1 MDPLGTGKIKP
12 YVDKKFFFQDL
23 KNPPKKVLKELS
35 SSSGQEVGFAAN
47 FLDRNEDD
55 SQLFETKN
63 SINLDKSLTDDKI
76 DEKPNSS
83 ILQGFPDPF
92 ANTTI
97 DPFLEDDDFSKVSLD
112 SFEFSFNSN
121 GGSKILPETIISDE
135 VTIPSY
141 KKHHRSVS
149 EDSNDVFNGPL
160 QVTLPPETWT
170 SINTNKKT
178 EQINSEVILPS
189 TNGSTVR
196 SRPSGF
202 KQNTVDVISSISSK
216 KMKPHIFSQKFSKRD
231 NNSINMRR
239 LQESDSLS
247 ENETAPEPPPRPDTG
262 SSYHHSPP
270 PLPPK
275 KQFSDIVIRPS
286 SARTNSN
293 SKESS
298 RYDYI
303 AYKNRSQSQNESSPP
318 LPLPCKKVGK
328 TDGVFTGPGRPSKKT
343 EEDGYLTPVSI
354 KNEMPILLPPPQ
366 RTGSKSRILRKHEIV
381 SEQKSVTP
389 EPLISD
395 ITLSQLLTLG
405 IDDLAVK
412 LRVPKSKLSTMTLV
426 ELTTYLTDFLEFSKK
441 KPSPQP
447 KKKSNE
453 AKFIVKFD
461 DNFGEEQ
468 IFVADFEKFNSMPES
483 SEESQIDRYAVFREI
498 IGVEPEDEIQTKD
511 NFFKTETNPVVLPPK
526 FDTKITQQI
535 SKSKDRYA
543 ALRDIIL
550 SEDLFE
556 KPNPALFASTF
567 DEIEIETEKD
577 ETEFIDENSQHDSSD
592 NSPEIYISQESN
604 QIEENEIEREEPEIL
619 ISNSGL
625 GACKDDL
632 EIDEYM
638 KRAISNLSL
647 DNRDHLSPKS
657 PIVQN
662 ASTSPIRL
670 QNNLSPTIK
679 QISELNVKLNVND
692 MSTSPIPLNKS
703 PLSKS
708 PNQRLSPRSIMTS
721 SQSPI
726 PELQE
731 IPDSENPSPN
741 NSSSL
746 NGGAESSPEIE
757 ENIGE

>member
-1 MDPLGTGKIKP
+1 M
-12 YVDKKFFFQDL
+12 
-23 KNPPKKVLKELS
+23 
-35 SSSGQEVGFAAN
+35 
-47 FLDRNEDD
+47 
-55 SQLFETKN
+55 
-63 SINLDKSLTDDKI
+63 
-76 DEKPNSS
+76 
-83 ILQGFPDPF
+83 
-92 ANTTI
+92 
-97 DPFLEDDDFSKVSLD
+97 SLD

-121 GGSKILPETIISDE
+121 GGSKILPETKIISDE
-135 VTIPSY
+135 ATIPSY

-170 SINTNKKT
+170 SINSKKT
-178 EQINSEVILPS
+178 EQINSEVILPA
-189 TNGSTVR
+189 TNGSTIR

-262 SSYHHSPP
+262 SNYHHSPP

-286 SARTNSN
+286 TTRSN
-293 SKESS
+293 SSAKESS

-328 TDGVFTGPGRPSKKT
+328 TDGVFTGPGRPGKKP

-354 KNEMPILLPPPQ
+354 KSEMPILLPPPQ
-366 RTGSKSRILRKHEIV
+366 RTGSKSRISRKQEIV

-389 EPLISD
+389 EPLIPD

-412 LRVPKSKLSTMTLV
+412 LHVPTSKLNTMTLV
-426 ELTTYLTDFLEFSKK
+426 ELTTYLTDFLECSKK

-447 KKKSNE
+447 KKKSTE

-498 IGVEPEDEIQTKD
+498 IGVEPEDETLEKED
-511 NFFKTETNPVVLPPK
+511 FFKIETNPTVVPPK

-567 DEIEIETEKD
+567 DEIETEKD
-577 ETEFIDENSQHDSSD
+577 ETEFIEELDSSD
-592 NSPEIYISQESN
+592 NSPEIYISPESN
-604 QIEENEIEREEPEIL
+604 PVEEIENEHEIEIEREEPEIL
-619 ISNSGL
+619 INNSGL

-670 QNNLSPTIK
+670 QSNLSPTIR
-679 QISELNVKLNVND
+679 QISELSVKINVND
-692 MSTSPIPLNKS
+692 MSTSPIPLTKS

-746 NGGAESSPEIE
+746 NGGAESSPEVE
-757 ENIGE
+757 EIIGEFYFF